1 MASPAAVSVRRCR
14 PLADELAEVARR
26 LKRIETSVALLDR
39 VRPLNLTREQ
49 DRLKRA
55 FAAGERAVPAF
66 EYAPRAVLGDV
77 RCELAAIVAEL
88 DTQDTEQRLLAE
100 RAEELEL
107 EASLA
112 EQVDQPGFAALAGQ
126 RFPLPAEPSATRKL
140 VEQFLT
146 AQSSAKLAETTEILH
161 DSGDARDP
169 KSLWSELA
177 RRLSAGRFSVRLEV
191 VVGLVS
197 LAAVADGVVRVQ
209 AGARLSERV
218 ARRIALHEVEGHV
231 RPRVAGQALGGI
243 FVAGAPRASTDE
255 EGRAILL
262 EERAGLLDDARRKEL
277 AWRYLAAESLRGG
290 ADFGETVKLL
300 GQRGAALPAA
310 IALAG
315 RVHRGGGLGR
325 ELIYLLG
332 YQRVAI
338 ALGRRPELEHV
349 MASGRV
355 TLDAADALL
364 KGSIELDDDRNVI

>member
-1 MASPAAVSVRRCR
+1 MASPATVSVRRCR
-14 PLADELAEVARR
+14 PLADEVAEVALR
-26 LKRIETSVALLDR
+26 LKRIEAKVSLLDR

-49 DRLKRA
+49 ERLKRA
-55 FAAGERAVPAF
+55 YAAGQRAAPAF
-66 EYAPRAVLGDV
+66 EYAPRPALGDV
-77 RCELAAIVAEL
+77 RRELSAIAAGL
-88 DTQDTEQRLLAE
+88 DTSDTEQRLLGE
-100 RAEELEL
+100 RAQELDL

-112 EQVDQPGFAALAGQ
+112 EQVGEPGFAQLAQQ
-126 RFPLPAEPSATRKL
+126 RFPLPAEPSAARKL
-140 VEQFLT
+140 AEQLLT
-146 AQSSAKLAETTEILH
+146 AQPSANSPETSEAVH
-161 DSGDARDP
+161 DSGDQRDS

-177 RRLSAGRFSVRLEV
+177 RRLQAERFAVRIEV

-209 AGARLSERV
+209 AGARLTERV

-231 RPRVAGQALGGI
+231 RPRVAGQLLGGV
-243 FVAGAPRASTDE
+243 FVAGAAEASADE

-277 AWRYLAAESLRGG
+277 ARRYLAAESLRGG
-290 ADFGETVKLL
+290 ADFEQTVTLL
-300 GQRGAALPAA
+300 GQRGAALGAA
-310 IALAG
+310 VELAG

-338 ALGRRPELEHV
+338 GLARRPELERI

-355 TLDAADALL
+355 TLDAAEALL
-364 KGSIELDDDRNVI
+364 AGSIELDDDRNVI

>member
-1 MASPAAVSVRRCR
+1 MAGPATVSVRRCR
-14 PLADELAEVARR
+14 PLADGVAEVARR

-49 DRLKRA
+49 ERLKQA
-55 FAAGERAVPAF
+55 LSAGERATPAF
-66 EYAPRAVLGDV
+66 QYAPRAVLGDV
-77 RCELAAIVAEL
+77 RRELATIAAGL
-88 DTQDTEQRLLAE
+88 DTRDAEQLLLAA
-100 RAEELEL
+100 RAQELEL

-112 EQVDQPGFAALAGQ
+112 EQVGEPGFAALAGQ
-126 RFPLPAEPSATRKL
+126 RFPLSAEPSAARKL
-140 VEQFLT
+140 AEQFLT
-146 AQSSAKLAETTEILH
+146 AQPSANRAQASEILH
-161 DSGDARDP
+161 ESGDPRDP

-177 RRLSAGRFSVRLEV
+177 RRLHAERLSVRLEV

-231 RPRVAGQALGGI
+231 RPRVAGQLLGGV

-290 ADFGETVKLL
+290 ADFGETVTLL
-300 GQRGAALPAA
+300 GQRGAPLTTAVE
-310 IALAG
+310 LAG

-332 YQRVAI
+332 YQRVAV
-338 ALGRRPELEHV
+338 ALGRRPELEQV

-355 TLDAADALL
+355 TLDAAEALL
-364 KGSIELDDDRNVI
+364 AGSIELDDDRDVV